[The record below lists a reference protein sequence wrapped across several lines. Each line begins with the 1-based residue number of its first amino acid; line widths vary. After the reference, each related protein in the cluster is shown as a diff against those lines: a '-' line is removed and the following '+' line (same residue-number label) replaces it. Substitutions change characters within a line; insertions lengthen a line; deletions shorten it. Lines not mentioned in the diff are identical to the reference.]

1 MEQRIQDVVHV
12 THTFLSQPL
21 TVPVKLTL
29 ALALRTD
36 GVVVVGGVVPG
47 ISHRI
52 RPPLRM

>member
-29 ALALRTD
+29 APAPQTV
-36 GVVVVGGVVPG
+36 GVVVVLGVVPG
-47 ISHRI
+47 IFHRI
-52 RPPLRM
+52 RPHPRM